1 MPERASE
8 ELSEAMAAVA
18 AAAGVAADEAVR
30 SLYSMVH
37 VHSESHQHGMS
48 AQKSDW
54 SIQT

>member
-18 AAAGVAADEAVR
+18 AAGVAVDEAVVR

-37 VHSESHQHGMS
+37 VHSEGHQHGMS
-48 AQKSDW
+48 AQKSYW